1 MMLKARLEKSYFR
14 FSGQSKNRFTF
25 CANFN
30 PSLWVLNISL
40 QLFLKTNYLPR
51 ISDIKR
57 AVTVDPVNE
66 M

>member
-1 MMLKARLEKSYFR
+1 MMLKAHLEKFCFR

-30 PSLWVLNISL
+30 PSFWLLNISL
-40 QLFLKTNYLPR
+40 QFLKTNYLPR
-51 ISDIKR
+51 ISDITR